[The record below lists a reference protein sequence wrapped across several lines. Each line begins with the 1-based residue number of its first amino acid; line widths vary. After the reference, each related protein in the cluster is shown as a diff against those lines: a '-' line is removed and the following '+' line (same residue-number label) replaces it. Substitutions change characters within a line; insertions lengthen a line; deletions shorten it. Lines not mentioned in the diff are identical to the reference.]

1 MICENCASVMTV
13 AYKRIGMQGGKVK
26 LFQCACG
33 NSVKAASVG
42 YYEHKNKQQFEA
54 AMEEQTTNLYNG

>member
-1 MICENCASVMTV
+1 MICENCASEMIV

-33 NSVKAASVG
+33 NSVKACTVE
-42 YYEHKNKQQFEA
+42 YYARKNKQQFEI
-54 AMEEQTTNLYNG
+54 AMDEQTQNKYNG